1 MLYRVAD
8 LVLVVSGFG
17 LGGRGVDSIVNVP
30 SELRRST
37 NPSWLREEGLG
48 C

>member
-8 LVLVVSGFG
+8 LVLVSSFA
-17 LGGRGVDSIVNVP
+17 LGGSGVDSMANVP